1 MIAFITATASDGL
14 HRLGGFWLN
23 QLGGTFLAPGSTLA
37 LDGLLCTLLLAA
49 FLAVPR
55 GRRRMPRL
63 AVWRRALFPR
73 RLIASASGRADI
85 GYFLFGLFVYGLVF
99 GWLFTAGPIAD
110 LVAAGLTRL
119 LGPAPDLALPG
130 VLTGAILTALFFL
143 AYEFAYWLDHYLS
156 HKLPILWQFHRV
168 HHSAESLSLLTNFR
182 VHPVDTLVF
191 AHIVVLVSG
200 LAQGL
205 AHYALGPGAHGWEI
219 GGTNVVVMA
228 AAIGLTHLQHSH
240 LWITFGPRWGR
251 WLLSPAHHQ
260 IHHSAESRHFDRN
273 FGSALAIWDRL
284 FGTFHMPA
292 AKREAL
298 RFGLDD
304 AGPAPHGLRAALVTP
319 FAGVLHIM
327 SRVWSKPA
335 PTPVIPAQAGIPLPS
350 ASSRTEAAG
359 FPHARE

>member
-1 MIAFITATASDGL
+1 MIEFVTAAMGKGL
-14 HRLGGFWLN
+14 SHLGEFWAN

-63 AVWRRALFPR
+63 AVWWRALFPQ

-85 GYFLFGLFVYGLVF
+85 AYFLFGLLVYGLVF
-99 GWLFTAGPIAD
+99 GWLFSAGPIAD
-110 LVAAGLTRL
+110 WVAGGLTRL
-119 LGPAPDLALPG
+119 AGPAPGIALPA
-130 VLTGAILTALFFL
+130 VAQGAILTALFFL

-191 AHIVVLVSG
+191 AHIVVVVSG
-200 LAQGL
+200 LAQGV
-205 AHYALGPGAHGWEI
+205 ARYALGPGAHGWEI

-228 AAIGLTHLQHSH
+228 SAIGLTHLQHSH
-240 LWITFGPRWGR
+240 LWITLGPRWGR
-251 WLLSPAHHQ
+251 WILSPAHHQ
-260 IHHSAESRHFDRN
+260 IHHSADSRHFDRN

-292 AKREAL
+292 ARREPL

-304 AGPAPHGLRAALVTP
+304 AGPAPHGLRGALVTP
-319 FAGVLHIM
+319 LAGIVHVIAAWTAKGAPASPAT
-327 SRVWSKPA
+327 SRVEA
-335 PTPVIPAQAGIPLPS
+335 TGLPLSP
-350 ASSRTEAAG
+350 E
-359 FPHARE
+359 